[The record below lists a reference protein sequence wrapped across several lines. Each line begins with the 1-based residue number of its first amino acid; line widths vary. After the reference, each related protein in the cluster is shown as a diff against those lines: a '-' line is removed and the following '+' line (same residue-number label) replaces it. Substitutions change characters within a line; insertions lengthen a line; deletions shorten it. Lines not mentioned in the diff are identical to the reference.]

1 MTRHS
6 QNQTDRAFITS
17 DERRKCG
24 FGQVTER
31 IGAESQLPFGMCC
44 ISLRPAKEPMASPTT
59 GYIYDKSTVV
69 EYLVKER
76 ARIKE
81 EMALYE
87 QQEANKKAFEDL
99 KEQQKDA
106 KRAQKFQSTMSE
118 LGGQSESSSVSV
130 NKDEAARS
138 VGVSIPWEHKSEARA
153 KSFWAAEEMPEFQ
166 KECKKP
172 ESLVPRCPM
181 TGKKLRLKDLV
192 PVKFELTNDAKGK
205 DTDYAGM
212 YCCAVSKKPITHQRC
227 VLLRPSGVVII
238 EKVFDELV
246 KNAEDPRCPVT
257 GKKLDLKKDVIR
269 LQPGGTGFCSH
280 NKDLGMMLIIPPLCS
295 LCPRGFYGPEG
306 DRRPRH
312 FEKLFASQSAGSMS
326 CPLPGAKPWLDYQAR
341 HNGNH
346 DITARDV
353 CRARHEAFRYLCDRA
368 DKNRLRAGLRPHGPS
383 PTSSVQP
390 RYLPRGHHLPRDLY
404 HHAATHV
411 ASGGDVGR
419 QAAMPYSTASGF
431 QYAGMYSMT
440 SHQAGGE
447 ASGNLFYCAASGRH
461 PQQGYPQYRWT
472 AGSPPPQPYGLVP
485 QQDPPSTM
493 CNNFYISV
501 VEPNAPL
508 GSPPVL
514 QPEELLNDIRT
525 AGFAD
530 TFDFFYLPMDHET
543 RANYG
548 YCFINMLSPQLA
560 SSFFK
565 AFDGKP
571 LRRFTSNKIVAIVP
585 ATIQGFETNLRHYS
599 RKAVCADVET
609 QFRPL
614 FWLNGTAVEFV
625 RNSESRAVTTA
636 YDSGRQNV
644 HRSTLGL
651 TGDSSSEETRAGD
664 DSDGWKASERDPR
677 RSAVYAISKASSTW
691 LLRSSDYNH
700 HHDHFKSGHRRT
712 KSDYGPRQAVNMSS
726 SFSSDL
732 KGAVHGSSPTV
743 SVLAVSPMLPPP
755 SNRAIVRIDDR
766 PYRGGSRCSRDRL
779 KGQAERFSGSC
790 VGGGMSSRDRTAQ
803 GNAAPGGS
811 GGVALPYVVPAQVYV
826 MPDGGA
832 TIRIPSLG
840 DYRFSAWSP
849 NARGQPCGGG
859 GGVTDQGREPVDG
872 MSWSGS
878 WITIPNQNSAGHA
891 DGVEQKSTAYGTAA
905 YLVNV
910 PVPSSSSS
918 GRRFVVDSS
927 QQGNGNADDADDASM
942 TSCGPSE
949 LNSSCALVDG
959 GRQEEGRACEV
970 CGAADYQQA
979 TGIMP
984 EITTIIMRN
993 IPNEYT
999 PSGLMREIEEA
1010 GFDGKYDFFYLPFD
1024 RKRRCNFGY
1033 CFLNLRDFV
1042 TMKLFAAAF
1051 DGRRALQLS
1060 SRWKTEVLPAVLQ
1073 GFEDNLRHYYGNEAF
1088 SDLDIEYQPVF
1099 FVNGQ
1104 PLRPDECL

>member
-106 KRAQKFQSTMSE
+106 KRAQKFQSSMSE
-118 LGGQSESSSVSV
+118 LGEQSESSSVSM

-257 GKKLDLKKDVIR
+257 GKKLDLKKDIIR

-280 NKDLGMMLIIPPLCS
+280 NK
-295 LCPRGFYGPEG
+295 
-306 DRRPRH
+306 
-312 FEKLFASQSAGSMS
+312 
-326 CPLPGAKPWLDYQAR
+326 AR

-383 PTSSVQP
+383 PMSSEQH
-390 RYLPRGHHLPRDLY
+390 YLPRGHHLPRDLY
-404 HHAATHV
+404 HHNMHGGRLPV
-411 ASGGDVGR
+411 SGYGEKLRLSFPRRRLFAVEEK
-419 QAAMPYSTASGF
+419 P
-431 QYAGMYSMT
+431 AGI
-440 SHQAGGE
+440 
-447 ASGNLFYCAASGRH
+447 LFIVLHRAITLSKAIHNIDG
-461 PQQGYPQYRWT
+461 
-472 AGSPPPQPYGLVP
+472 
-485 QQDPPSTM
+485 
-493 CNNFYISV
+493 
-501 VEPNAPL
+501 PL
-508 GSPPVL
+508 GRLHRSHTGSYRSKTLRPPCVTTSISAL
-514 QPEELLNDIRT
+514 LSLTHRWARLLCYNQNIPNRYVQEELLNDIRT

-585 ATIQGFETNLRHYS
+585 ATIQGFEANLRHYS

-636 YDSGRQNV
+636 YNSGRQNV

-651 TGDSSSEETRAGD
+651 PGDSSSEETRAGD

-677 RSAVYAISKASSTW
+677 RSAVYAISKASSTR
-691 LLRSSDYNH
+691 LLHSSDYNH

-712 KSDYGPRQAVNMSS
+712 KSDCGPRQAVNMSS

-732 KGAVHGSSPTV
+732 
-743 SVLAVSPMLPPP
+743 
-755 SNRAIVRIDDR
+755 
-766 PYRGGSRCSRDRL
+766 
-779 KGQAERFSGSC
+779 
-790 VGGGMSSRDRTAQ
+790 
-803 GNAAPGGS
+803 
-811 GGVALPYVVPAQVYV
+811 
-826 MPDGGA
+826 
-832 TIRIPSLG
+832 
-840 DYRFSAWSP
+840 
-849 NARGQPCGGG
+849 
-859 GGVTDQGREPVDG
+859 
-872 MSWSGS
+872 
-878 WITIPNQNSAGHA
+878 
-891 DGVEQKSTAYGTAA
+891 
-905 YLVNV
+905 
-910 PVPSSSSS
+910 
-918 GRRFVVDSS
+918 
-927 QQGNGNADDADDASM
+927 
-942 TSCGPSE
+942 
-949 LNSSCALVDG
+949 
-959 GRQEEGRACEV
+959 
-970 CGAADYQQA
+970 
-979 TGIMP
+979 
-984 EITTIIMRN
+984 
-993 IPNEYT
+993 
-999 PSGLMREIEEA
+999 
-1010 GFDGKYDFFYLPFD
+1010 
-1024 RKRRCNFGY
+1024 
-1033 CFLNLRDFV
+1033 
-1042 TMKLFAAAF
+1042 
-1051 DGRRALQLS
+1051 
-1060 SRWKTEVLPAVLQ
+1060 
-1073 GFEDNLRHYYGNEAF
+1073 
-1088 SDLDIEYQPVF
+1088 
-1099 FVNGQ
+1099 
-1104 PLRPDECL
+1104 